1 MDFKTYPDSLRMI
14 AQKVQENM
22 NFELKI
28 KFEKLDFKINVNSTK
43 IVRTIE
49 LHVGTDLWPAI
60 TLARIKIFW

>member
-49 LHVGTDLWPAI
+49 LHVGTDL
-60 TLARIKIFW
+60 